1 MLEAVKGY
9 ANLTDLLSGEKEVTC
24 SAIKPLVEVI
34 NSKMA
39 APKTSDT
46 PLTIEVKECIKHD
59 INTRYQN
66 EAMSLLLDI
75 CVFLD
80 PRFKHRCS
88 MEDEPVVKL
97 MDEVKIKM
105 KFYKLVKGYH
115 RIAYRHEQREKGS
128 FVLYLALVQPHL
140 LHQVTANVSDKFKHE
155 LEMCL
160 QYPSLDIDE
169 LPLQWWK
176 LECKRLPLLSITARK
191 YLCVCAC
198 YIGMSIQY
206 SWPSSKQ

>member
-1 MLEAVKGY
+1 
-9 ANLTDLLSGEKEVTC
+9 
-24 SAIKPLVEVI
+24 
-34 NSKMA
+34 
-39 APKTSDT
+39 
-46 PLTIEVKECIKHD
+46 
-59 INTRYQN
+59 
-66 EAMSLLLDI
+66 
-75 CVFLD
+75 
-80 PRFKHRCS
+80 

-97 MDEVKIKM
+97 MDEVKIKI

-140 LHQVTANVSDKFKHE
+140 LHQVTANVSDKFKRK

-191 YLCVCAC
+191 YLCVCLLHWNE
-198 YIGMSIQY
+198 Y
-206 SWPSSKQ
+206 SVFMAK